1 MMGNHRSSCFSS
13 AHRTLDLLQRVRAG
27 DRSVENALFERYTG
41 RVLFL
46 VRRRLHE
53 PLRRRLESMD
63 IVQEVFAEACVKL
76 PEFDPL
82 SHGAFYLWLKA
93 IVERKILEAYRH
105 NFRQKRSA
113 RREVPLHRENGETT
127 GVLDRVPGESDP
139 HLATRL
145 HQKEAFA
152 RLERLLDQLKSSQR
166 EALVL
171 WYFEGLNPDEMAGR
185 IGRSPDACRV
195 LVVRALE
202 SLGRRFRKR
211 VNLGAY

>member
-1 MMGNHRSSCFSS
+1 MTGNHRSSCFSS

-113 RREVPLHRENGETT
+113 KKEVPLQTGESGDAQGGIP
-127 GVLDRVPGESDP
+127 GVSDP

-145 HQKEAFA
+145 HQKEAVA
-152 RLERLLDQLKSSQR
+152 RLEHLLGGLRPSHR

-171 WYFEGLNPDEMAGR
+171 WYFEGLNPAEIAERTGR
-185 IGRSPDACRV
+185 TQDACRV
-195 LVVRALE
+195 MVVRALA

-211 VNLGAY
+211 VNLGAC